1 MTDNEIIEALE
12 KTKYRVDGVVTRGFY
27 LDPESFNQIIDLIN
41 RQKAEIEK
49 WKVHFQDVDIECER
63 LEKEN
68 ESLNTEVALL
78 HTDYTY
84 KFVKAKAKAEAYKE
98 FAERLKEKA
107 IARSAPFNGET
118 IYLCD
123 IDSVL
128 SELEGDSK

>member
-98 FAERLKEKA
+98 FAERLKEK
-107 IARSAPFNGET
+107 FNDGDGVLYEH
-118 IYLCD
+118 YLIHYQ
-123 IDSVL
+123 IDNL
-128 SELEGDSK
+128 LKELGG